1 MLPGIGMFGT
11 GEVTH
16 VLVPILRD
24 KGFNIVAIWG
34 RTGKEAEQAALE
46 LKIPFHT
53 AKIDDVLLRK
63 DVDLVFITCPPFLHS
78 QISVKALGIGKH
90 VVCDKPMTLMQSDAL
105 KMVRASQYYPTLI
118 SIVNHS
124 LRFLPAI
131 AHMKRA
137 IQEGYIGPPGPCL
150 DQMLIDVK
158 VRMGPL
164 FNRKRY
170 DWLCDESMGGGALN
184 LVGSHV
190 IDLVKFLTERKAV
203 RVHGTVRTY
212 AMYASHSHTGIRR
225 VAAPDVCTFQMELE
239 SDGSTSSAL
248 VTVNINCHE
257 SNNAFQQEVVIY
269 GPAGHLTVR
278 GGDLVGHRLN
288 AETGAI
294 KEEMLYVDVQDLQ
307 FSTSDTT
314 LPRPYVK
321 GLCKLVGALRDAFH
335 PNKESAGWIKEPVQA
350 AATFEDGLY
359 VQAVLDAIRKS
370 SNERCWTKVNICTE
384 SPTNQQKQNV
394 LANAAARI
402 ASVSAIRADP
412 SINHTGY
419 F

>member
-34 RTGKEAEQAALE
+34 RTAKEAEQAALE

-90 VVCDKPMTLMQSDAL
+90 VVCDKPMTLMQSDAV

-137 IQEGYIGPPGPCL
+137 IQEGYIGAHGTCL
-150 DQMLIDVK
+150 DQTLIDVK

-212 AMYASHSHTGIRR
+212 AMYASHAHTGIRR

-239 SDGSTSSAL
+239 GEGNTPTL

-257 SNNAFQQEVVIY
+257 SNNSFQQEVVIY

-288 AETGAI
+288 PDTGAI

-370 SNERCWTKVNICTE
+370 SSDRCWTKVSISTE
-384 SPTNQQKQNV
+384 SPTNQKANV
-394 LANAAARI
+394 LVNAAARL
-402 ASVSAIRADP
+402 ASASAIRADP